1 MAGSIS
7 GVATENKIS
16 FNILGA
22 VQGKMNVSYSKTRQ
36 QVNITATG
44 VSLQAVTMNLT
55 RR

>member
-1 MAGSIS
+1 
-7 GVATENKIS
+7 
-16 FNILGA
+16 

-36 QVNITATG
+36 QVNITAKG